1 MVRNNNNPVFSFTPE
16 IQKITCASA
25 IKEYGNNYIAFSG
38 VGKYI
43 IIYKIISLNNQ
54 VQYKE
59 ELVFKIYAKFIDS
72 DLPLHERIPH
82 FCYLSTW
89 DKFTFAA
96 CNDKDNKIKNF
107 NFFEIND
114 KKEDEK
120 VKKLILK

>member
-59 ELVFKIYAKFIDS
+59 ELVFKIYAKFI
-72 DLPLHERIPH
+72 ERR
-82 FCYLSTW
+82 
-89 DKFTFAA
+89 
-96 CNDKDNKIKNF
+96 
-107 NFFEIND
+107 
-114 KKEDEK
+114 
-120 VKKLILK
+120 